1 MDPEIKLAH
10 RPWFLDYTR
19 NGDKRFDTELHALIF
34 VAVGAESEA
43 PLFGISRGAT
53 GQRKSQTLF
62 SNCHNQFEI

>member
-1 MDPEIKLAH
+1 M
-10 RPWFLDYTR
+10 
-19 NGDKRFDTELHALIF
+19 GDKRFDTELHALIF